1 MRGEQLAALVR
12 PHLAGRVEIRVLPFD
27 ARAMPP
33 SMLRV
38 LATLIPAGAVVM
50 FVKFA
55 AKGVTRAHL
64 AALRRRASVIGLD
77 SIDMALDTIPFD
89 LFDFHVA
96 ASISGQGALAAR
108 LAALGLGSVPVELLH
123 HHGDP
128 RLDRVEIPEPRPFR
142 CGYAGALKNAAVPPG
157 LDGEVTVLPV
167 NYARDMERVIP
178 RLGRFPLHFAVRPEN
193 ALTASESREYKP
205 FTKGFTAARC
215 RANILVNRGADDA
228 EALLGPDYP
237 FLVENSDPASVI
249 AGHERAREAYG
260 GPLWADGLERLRAM
274 DDLVTPPALARQL
287 EQILDR
293 VTV

>member
-33 SMLRV
+33 PVVRA

-55 AKGVTRAHL
+55 AKGITRAHL
-64 AALRRRASVIGLD
+64 APLRRRACAIGLD
-77 SIDMALDTIPFD
+77 SVDMALDAIPFD

-96 ASISGQGALAAR
+96 ASISGREALAAR
-108 LAALGLGSVPVELLH
+108 LAALDLGSVPVELLH
-123 HHGDP
+123 HHSDP
-128 RLDRVEIPEPRPFR
+128 RLDRVEIPVPRPFR
-142 CGYAGALKNAAVPPG
+142 CGYVGAVKNVAVPPA
-157 LDGEVTVLPV
+157 LDGEVTLLPV
-167 NYARDMERVIP
+167 NYARDMDRVIP
-178 RLGRFPLHFAVRPEN
+178 RLGHFPLHFAVRPET
-193 ALTASESREYKP
+193 ALTASECREYKP

-228 EALLGPDYP
+228 EALLGSDYP

-249 AGHERAREAYG
+249 AGYERAREAYG
-260 GPLWADGLERLRAM
+260 SPLWLDGLERLRAM
-274 DDLVTPPALARQL
+274 DNLVTPPALARQL
-287 EQILDR
+287 ERILDR
-293 VTV
+293 VTA